1 MAARLTKKKKHEIKR
16 LYNHGYSIGELA
28 VMYGLPEAKVVE
40 IVHGKI

>member
-1 MAARLTKKKKHEIKR
+1 MAMRLTKKKKHEIKR

-28 VMYGLPEAKVVE
+28 AMYGLSEAKVVE